1 MRRAICWVG
10 TMAVVLTGLLAQ
22 PAMAHQDPPGCK
34 DNSLNLNVGRNL
46 DTFRNGDVVVF
57 TVTGNN
63 TAGTP
68 CNVTGANIS
77 LTLPAADGTE
87 TGQTVTLATNA
98 NVAAGAANQQFNP
111 VSYTVALNPGV
122 TIARVRLR
130 AGGVVHTQA
139 AADDTVNIDKTLTI
153 GEFQPA
159 ISITKTASTPGGL
172 APQTVTY
179 TYSVKNIST
188 TPEQI
193 TALNVTDNL
202 CAPITYISGDS
213 NGNGLLEIGETF
225 TYTCVATYTAA
236 GTYVNTANV
245 CGKNANPADTRDICA
260 GPVTAT
266 VTVTTPP
273 VPVRSASKPDVCIS
287 VPKKLSVRARELTTV
302 KVQVTDGVIKNAS
315 IKLTGPGIK
324 RSGRTNSKGEATFK
338 VRPTKKGT
346 LTISSSSCL
355 NAARVSVKAARQTQ
369 SRQVP
374 KNTG

>member
-1 MRRAICWVG
+1 MRRAVCWVVS
-10 TMAVVLTGLLAQ
+10 MAVGLTGLVAE
-22 PAMAHQDPPGCK
+22 PALAHQDPPGCK

-63 TAGTP
+63 TAGIP

-98 NVAAGAANQQFNP
+98 NVAAGAANQQFP
-111 VSYTVALNPGV
+111 QVSYTVALNPGV
-122 TIARVRLR
+122 QIAKVRLR
-130 AGGVVHTQA
+130 ASGVVHTQA
-139 AADDTVNIDKTLTI
+139 VADDSVNIDKTLTI

-179 TYSVKNIST
+179 TYTVTNIST

-193 TALNVTDNL
+193 KALNVVDDRCN
-202 CAPITYISGDS
+202 PVTYVSGDGS
-213 NGNGLLEIGETF
+213 ANGLLDPGETF
-225 TYTCVATYTAA
+225 TYTCTSVFNAA
-236 GTYVNTANV
+236 GTYVNTATV
-245 CGKNANPADTRDICA
+245 CGKNANPLDTRDICA

-266 VTVTTPP
+266 VVVTAPP
-273 VPVRSASKPDVCIS
+273 VPVRSASKPDVCVS

-302 KVQVTDGVIKNAS
+302 KVTVTDGVIKGAS
-315 IKLTGPGIK
+315 IKLSGPGIK
-324 RSGRTNSKGEATFK
+324 RSGKTNSNGQATFK
-338 VRPTKKGT
+338 VRPSKKGT

>member
-1 MRRAICWVG
+1 MRRAVCWVVS
-10 TMAVVLTGLLAQ
+10 MAVGLTGLVAAQ

-34 DNSLNLNVGRNL
+34 NNSLELNVGRNL

-87 TGQTVTLATNA
+87 TGPTVALATNA
-98 NVAAGAANQQFNP
+98 NVAARAANQQFTP

-122 TIARVRLR
+122 QIAKVRLR
-130 AGGVVHTQA
+130 ASGVVHTQA
-139 AADDTVNIDKTLTI
+139 VADDSVNIDKTLTI

-179 TYSVKNIST
+179 TYTVTNIST

-193 TALNVTDNL
+193 TALNVVDDR
-202 CAPITYISGDS
+202 CAPVTYVSGD
-213 NGNGLLEIGETF
+213 GNANSLLDPGETF
-225 TYTCVATYTAA
+225 RYTCTSVFNAA
-236 GTYVNTANV
+236 GTYVNTATV
-245 CGKNANPADTRDICA
+245 CGKNVKPEDSRDICA

-266 VTVTTPP
+266 VVVTAP

-315 IKLTGPGIK
+315 IKLSGPGIK
-324 RSGRTNSKGEATFK
+324 RSGKTNSKGEATFK

>member
-1 MRRAICWVG
+1 MRRAVCWVVS
-10 TMAVVLTGLLAQ
+10 MAVGLTGLVAAQ

-34 DNSLNLNVGRNL
+34 NNSLELNVGRNL

-63 TAGTP
+63 IAGTP

-98 NVAAGAANQQFNP
+98 NVAAGATNRQFTP

-122 TIARVRLR
+122 QIAKVRLR
-130 AGGVVHTQA
+130 ASGVVHTQA
-139 AADDTVNIDKTLTI
+139 VADDSVNIDKTLTI

-179 TYSVKNIST
+179 TYSVTNIST

-193 TALNVTDNL
+193 KALNVTDNL
-202 CAPITYISGDS
+202 CAPVTYIAGDG
-213 NGNGLLEIGETF
+213 NANGLLDPGETF

-245 CGKNANPADTRDICA
+245 CGKNNNPLDTRDICA

-266 VTVTTPP
+266 VTVSVP
-273 VPVRSASKPDVCIS
+273 VPVRSASKPDVCVSI
-287 VPKKLSVRARELTTV
+287 PKKLSVRAKELTTV
-302 KVQVTDGVIKNAS
+302 KVTVTDGVIKGAS
-315 IKLTGPGIK
+315 IKLKGPGIN
-324 RSGRTNSKGEATFK
+324 RTGKSDSKGQATFK

>member
-1 MRRAICWVG
+1 MRRAVCWVVS
-10 TMAVVLTGLLAQ
+10 MAVGLTGLVTE
-22 PAMAHQDPPGCK
+22 PAMAHQDPPGCQ

-57 TVTGNN
+57 TVAGIN
-63 TAGTP
+63 TAGNP

-77 LTLPAADGTE
+77 LTLPAADGSE

-98 NVAAGAANQQFNP
+98 NVAAGATNQQFTP

-122 TIARVRLR
+122 QIARVRLR
-130 AGGVVHTQA
+130 ASGIVHTQA
-139 AADDTVNIDKTLTI
+139 AADDSVNIDKTLTI

-193 TALNVTDNL
+193 TALNVVDDR
-202 CAPITYISGDS
+202 CAPVTYVSGDANANS
-213 NGNGLLEIGETF
+213 RLDLGETF
-225 TYTCVATYTAA
+225 TYTCTSVFTVA
-236 GTYVNTANV
+236 GTYVNTATV
-245 CGKNANPADTRDICA
+245 CGKNANPLDTRDVCA

-266 VTVTTPP
+266 VVVTAPP

-315 IKLTGPGIK
+315 IKLSGPGIK

>member
-1 MRRAICWVG
+1 
-10 TMAVVLTGLLAQ
+10 MAVGLTGLAAAQ

-34 DNSLNLNVGRNL
+34 NNSLELNVGRNL

-98 NVAAGAANQQFNP
+98 SVGAGAANQQFPP

-122 TIARVRLR
+122 QIAKVRLR
-130 AGGVVHTQA
+130 ASGVVHTQA
-139 AADDTVNIDKTLTI
+139 VADDSVNIDKTLTI

-159 ISITKTASTPGGL
+159 ISITKTASTPGGF

-179 TYSVKNIST
+179 TYNVTNIST

-193 TALNVTDNL
+193 KALNVTDDL
-202 CAPITYISGDS
+202 CNPITYVSGD
-213 NGNGLLEIGETF
+213 GNNNLLLDPGETF

-245 CGKNANPADTRDICA
+245 CGKNVNPLDTRDICA

-266 VTVTTPP
+266 VTVT

-287 VPKKLSVRARELTTV
+287 VPKKLSVRAKELTTV
-302 KVQVTDGVIKNAS
+302 KVTVTDGVIKGAS
-315 IKLTGPGIK
+315 IRLTGPGIN
-324 RSGRTNSKGEATFK
+324 RSAKSDSKGQATFK
-338 VRPTKKGT
+338 VRPTRRGT

-355 NAARVSVKAARQTQ
+355 NAARVTVKAARRTQ